1 MSGDLFKVNWNVPND
16 QISEAFKT
24 QQLQSKSSTLRND
37 KKNDNNKKN
46 ENKNTKNN
54 LNSSSNSILHSIRIS
69 DYVLLNSLQNNN
81 NNNKNNNNNNNNN
94 NNKNNNNNNNFNNN
108 NTIQLNSTH
117 LSSSI
122 FVSLLSGCAELKQLA
137 LIFCDSTAALISL
150 NFNET
155 TMRKFPIEHITKI
168 SLNHRNNLSA
178 VGCEK

>member
-81 NNNKNNNNNNNNN
+81 NNIK
-94 NNKNNNNNNNFNNN
+94 NNNNNNFNNN
-108 NTIQLNSTH
+108 TKQLNSTH

-155 TMRKFPIEHITKI
+155 TMRKFPIEHVTKI